1 MLVIDVGE
9 SLEFDVSVTTSL
21 YWHES
26 ELSKIMLFASTAL
39 DEDVLKNAVAD

>member
-1 MLVIDVGE
+1 MAVGE
-9 SLEFDVSVTTSL
+9 SLEFDVSVTSL

-26 ELSKIMLFASTAL
+26 ELSKNMLFASTAL